1 MALFYVPLFIFSLR
15 GDIMKALNNLG
26 WMLLGVAV
34 GSGALYCY
42 NECSCNGG
50 IKQTVNKVKKNA
62 EKKLENMMEK

>member
-1 MALFYVPLFIFSLR
+1 
-15 GDIMKALNNLG
+15 MKALNNLG

-50 IKQTVNKVKKNA
+50 VKQTINKANSIKKIFL
-62 EKKLENMMEK
+62 LECNVSVLMVS